1 MTHFTLP
8 ALGGPLPSLP
18 FPSPPFLIILVVGTA
33 SIASERSRRAGG
45 SRKRNCCGHERRH
58 DKDMELCRNFRLV
71 HRQWWRVL
79 SLSRRTLIYKLSEIC
94 GKDLLVLSGNG
105 VASLLLFRSR
115 ASSLM
120 HLVATDTEEEDERA
134 MDRIAQKI
142 VMESRDCSRNGNV
155 YQTKTN
161 MDIALQPVSPTLLTL
176 LTKVSGKLGSTTQ
189 GAMIGN
195 IITNNSR

>member
-1 MTHFTLP
+1 MNSLEIFGLYIDN
-8 ALGGPLPSLP
+8 GGK
-18 FPSPPFLIILVVGTA
+18 T
-33 SIASERSRRAGG
+33 
-45 SRKRNCCGHERRH
+45 
-58 DKDMELCRNFRLV
+58 
-71 HRQWWRVL
+71 
-79 SLSRRTLIYKLSEIC
+79 LSRRTLIYKLSEIC

-115 ASSLM
+115 ASSLL

-142 VMESRDCSRNGNV
+142 AMESRDCWRNGNV
-155 YQTKTN
+155 YQTKIK

-176 LTKVSGKLGSTTQ
+176 LRKVSGKLGSTAQ

-195 IITNNSR
+195 YYKCHLQYTYTIAGCT